1 MDNAICI
8 IIFIKTLLVEN
19 IILFLS
25 IRVSY
30 ANNKLNEIN
39 VDASINKINVPVE
52 IKLINFQRNVRY
64 SN

>member
-8 IIFIKTLLVEN
+8 IIFINTLLVEN

-39 VDASINKINVPVE
+39 FDASINKINVPVE
-52 IKLINFQRNVRY
+52 IKLINFQRNVRN